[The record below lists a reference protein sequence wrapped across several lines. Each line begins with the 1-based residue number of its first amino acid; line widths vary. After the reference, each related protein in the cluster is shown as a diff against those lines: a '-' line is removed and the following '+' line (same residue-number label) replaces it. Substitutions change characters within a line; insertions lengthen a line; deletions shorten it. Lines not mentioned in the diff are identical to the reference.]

1 MAAMVGDFNWR
12 LPVDVSFGTGAAE
25 RVAAA
30 LGPGLAVLLT
40 LDGPAGQ
47 ALAGRFEAALGPRLL
62 ATLPV
67 SGGLGSM
74 GQARALC
81 AELWPLLARERG
93 AVLLAVGGGTVMD
106 LAKVARCRPLDGE
119 FDSLRA
125 ALRGQ
130 APWPVQHLHR
140 LWLVPT
146 TAGTG
151 SEVTRWATV
160 WDTEQRPCVKR
171 SLDEAFGWAERAFI
185 DPELSLSCPRAV
197 LRDSALDALSHAL
210 ESMWNRHANP
220 VSGALAQ
227 DAARR
232 VLQALPAA
240 LNQPRVLAHRTELSL
255 AALQAGL
262 AFSQTRT
269 ALAHALSYPVTL
281 EQGLPHGLAVALWL
295 PAVWRLA
302 VGHDPAVDRQLAA
315 VFGGTAAAGA
325 EQLERWLQ
333 SVGVDTR
340 LELHGIHDGAHRIEA
355 ALNSPRGKNFIAAG
369 QHERHERAAAL

>member
-1 MAAMVGDFNWR
+1 MAAMVGAFDWR
-12 LPVDVSFGTGAAE
+12 LPVDLSFGTGAAE

-30 LGPGLAVLLT
+30 LGPGGAVLIT
-40 LDGPAGQ
+40 LDGLAGQ
-47 ALAGRFEAALGPRLL
+47 ALSARFEAALGPRLL
-62 ATLPV
+62 ATLAV
-67 SGGLGSM
+67 SDGLGSM

-81 AELWPLLARERG
+81 AALWPLLARERG

-106 LAKVARCRPLDGE
+106 LAKLARCRPLDGE
-119 FDSLRA
+119 FDSLRS

-171 SLDEAFGWAERAFI
+171 SLDEPFGWAERAFV
-185 DPELSLSCPRAV
+185 DPELSLSCPSAV

-210 ESMWNRHANP
+210 ESLWNRHANP
-220 VSGALAQ
+220 VSGALAL
-227 DAARR
+227 AAAQR
-232 VLQALPAA
+232 VLRALPLA
-240 LNQPRVLAHRTELSL
+240 LRQPQALAHRIELSA
-255 AALQAGL
+255 AALQAGM

-302 VGHDPAVDRQLAA
+302 AGRDAALDQQLAA
-315 VFGGTAAAGA
+315 VFGGTAIDGA
-325 EQLERWLQ
+325 DRLERWLQ
-333 SVGVDTR
+333 TLGVDTR
-340 LELHGIHDGAHRIEA
+340 LDLHGIHDGPHRIQA
-355 ALNSPRGKNFIAAG
+355 ALNSPRGKNFIGASHLVD
-369 QHERHERAAAL
+369 HERTPAL